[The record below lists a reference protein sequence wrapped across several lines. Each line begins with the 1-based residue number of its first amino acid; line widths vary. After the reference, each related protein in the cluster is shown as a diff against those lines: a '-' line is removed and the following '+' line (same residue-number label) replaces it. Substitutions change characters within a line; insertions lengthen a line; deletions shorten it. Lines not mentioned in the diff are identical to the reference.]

1 MASVSLKTQKYALA
15 SLVFSL
21 IAFSCAAL
29 GITGIKA
36 INGIDDIF
44 LPFIEH
50 AFDLNKDNS
59 IEAEFKASPFFPITD
74 DNLIY
79 ASFVLGLVFSIAS
92 IVFGML
98 AKKRQEYSIIY
109 AGAVV
114 FSILIVF
121 AVIPYLRFLPIN

>member
-1 MASVSLKTQKYALA
+1 MASISLTTQKYALA
-15 SLVFSL
+15 SLLFSL

-50 AFDLNKDNS
+50 AFDLNKDNN
-59 IEAEFKASPFFPITD
+59 IEAELKASPFFPITD
-74 DNLIY
+74 DNIIY
-79 ASFVLGLVFSIAS
+79 GLFVLSLVFSITS
-92 IVFGML
+92 IVFGIV
-98 AKKRQEYSIIY
+98 AKKRREHSIIY

-121 AVIPYLRFLPIN
+121 AVIPYIRFLPIS